1 MFNVPQSSTPPDDFD
16 DNENFEPISQARI
29 GGNLRNL
36 ENFLI
41 KGDLRRC
48 VICNSEYSHGDGGC
62 GSNLP
67 RVLYCGC
74 CMCEGCIAKHILK
87 VSITDKHQSGAAC
100 QVTCPICCVKHVFK
114 LTKSGFLICNDR
126 YIKVQDERGLV
137 NYFPENKINPNYS
150 TSQIFGGTI

>member
-1 MFNVPQSSTPPDDFD
+1 LELEQTLGKLIQGSGLFNVPQSSTPPDDFD

-67 RVLYCGC
+67 RC
-74 CMCEGCIAKHILK
+74 CTVGAVCAK
-87 VSITDKHQSGAAC
+87 VAS
-100 QVTCPICCVKHVFK
+100 P
-114 LTKSGFLICNDR
+114 
-126 YIKVQDERGLV
+126 
-137 NYFPENKINPNYS
+137 S
-150 TSQIFGGTI
+150 TS